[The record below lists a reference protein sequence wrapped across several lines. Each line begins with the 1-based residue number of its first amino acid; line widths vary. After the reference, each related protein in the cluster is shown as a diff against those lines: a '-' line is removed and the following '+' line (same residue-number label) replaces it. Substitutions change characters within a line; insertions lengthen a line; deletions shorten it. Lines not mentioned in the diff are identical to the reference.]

1 MRRKMEIEMQAGI
14 FLFVGLMAAM
24 ITILMM
30 GGGQSLFAKTYK
42 IHLEVNDTSGLAKGA
57 SVRSGGVKVGIVD
70 EIDFSDSYEHIR
82 ITLKIDESARKRIK
96 EDSMVQLQ
104 TQGVLGDKYIEI
116 SGGSPGAPSL
126 PEGGTIGVSQGKDLS
141 AVFAEGSDALQLLK
155 ENLANLKVLT
165 GALAKR
171 NQMEAIMANLNE
183 TTGNLKEITK
193 KLNSSN
199 AMENLGATMK
209 NLQAVTDKMKN
220 GEGTIGALMSDAS
233 LYEDLKNLIGGAN
246 RNNVLK
252 FFVRQAVKSS
262 DDAAKDSGTSNAAE
276 PAPAK
281 KVPERKK

>member
-14 FLFVGLMAAM
+14 FLFVGLLAAM
-24 ITILMM
+24 ITVLMM

-42 IHLEVNDTSGLAKGA
+42 VFLEVNDTSGLAKGA
-57 SVRSGGVKVGIVD
+57 AVRSGGVKVGIVD
-70 EIDFSDSYEHIR
+70 EIDFSQSFEQVR
-82 ITLKIDESARKRIK
+82 ITLKLEELYRQRIK
-96 EDSMVQLQ
+96 EDSMVTLQ

-116 SGGSPGAPSL
+116 TGGSPGAPPL
-126 PEGGTIGVSQGKDLS
+126 ATGGTIGVAAGKDLS

-165 GALAKR
+165 ASLARK
-171 NQMEAIMANLNE
+171 NQMEAIMGNLNE
-183 TTGNLKEITK
+183 TTANLREITK
-193 KLNSSN
+193 KLNGSN
-199 AMENLGATMK
+199 AMENLGQTMK
-209 NLQAVTDKMKN
+209 NLQNVTEKMKN

-262 DDAAKDSGTSNAAE
+262 DEAAKDGEKDA
-276 PAPAK
+276 PAPVK
-281 KVPERKK
+281 KAAPKK

>member
-30 GGGQSLFAKTYK
+30 GGGQSLLAKTYK

-183 TTGNLKEITK
+183 TSGNLRDITK

-262 DDAAKDSGTSNAAE
+262 DDAAKDSGTTKAAE